1 MALRARQASRRSSYN
16 RKNGKVNNYREL
28 PKLRTKK
35 VFRNGRHEVA
45 FGFDEPGK
53 VKDSYFVNEKEES
66 HEQSGADEPVHQ
78 PLDGV
83 GRRRAFGGGL
93 SHSAKD
99 GVEPAP

>member
-1 MALRARQASRRSSYN
+1 M
-16 RKNGKVNNYREL
+16 
-28 PKLRTKK
+28 
-35 VFRNGRHEVA
+35 FRNGRHEVA

-83 GRRRAFGGGL
+83 GRRRTFGGRL

-99 GVEPAP
+99 GVEPAPKDLHRTANRKKASFKPLLDN